1 MCLCG
6 IDLPKMILEQL
17 KAHTKLEK
25 LQGMEVHPAMRQ
37 PRMTP
42 KSQQA
47 DRRKSII
54 PCSERDD

>member
-1 MCLCG
+1 
-6 IDLPKMILEQL
+6 MILEQL

-47 DRRKSII
+47 DRLCRELESCGEKFPSLAW
-54 PCSERDD
+54 